1 MLFLAIILVA
11 VIGIVIY
18 AIWDV
23 DIANVIG
30 IIALIVAGIML
41 ICAFFSYGSSLDTVA
56 EMENF
61 YERNGRI
68 FSEAVVAFP
77 DAVTVKTSDNTTQTV
92 KLSWDYTKEILSYNN
107 DLKWYKK
114 YQNHWFYSF
123 FIAHVP
129 DKLEYIEL
137 NSGPEKPEK

>member
-61 YERNGRI
+61 YEIN
-68 FSEAVVAFP
+68 
-77 DAVTVKTSDNTTQTV
+77 
-92 KLSWDYTKEILSYNN
+92 
-107 DLKWYKK
+107 KK
-114 YQNHWFYSF
+114 Y
-123 FIAHVP
+123 A
-129 DKLEYIEL
+129 
-137 NSGPEKPEK
+137 